1 MNLKEYQRL
10 HVSRF
15 EPRAGVSSFGG
26 ILLSTIIMGF
36 ALIVI
41 SIFASCELLN
51 INYFKLK

>member
-15 EPRAGVSSFGG
+15 EPNADVSSFGG
-26 ILLSTIIMGF
+26 ILLSTIIVGF

-41 SIFASCELLN
+41 AIFASFALLN
-51 INYFKLK
+51 NNFIK